1 MADAQIHGLMAAVL
15 VPRHAD
21 GSLDVAG
28 FRRFL
33 EFAMQRGIFSFVING
48 ATAEFCLTTAGQ
60 LREMLAVVKSVAD
73 DRATVLCGIGTAGMA
88 QTLELARIGEQEGAA
103 ALLLPMPYFF
113 PYEQDDL
120 EAFCCSVAS
129 VVKTPILLYNL
140 PQFTTGL
147 EAETACRLIRDVP
160 NIIGIK
166 DSSGSLKIL
175 RSLTEQKIKA
185 CRILGHDGALAQ
197 AMEEGVC
204 DGMISGIA
212 GVFPEVIQAMFAHEH
227 DRSSNEFRRA
237 TELVDEIIS
246 QLNRFPTPWALK
258 WIAEARG
265 IAPAVFSLPVS
276 PRRANQAR
284 ELMEIVPQWLARAA
298 ALSPAGT
305 KDDPGRWLDV
315 TED

>member
-33 EFAMQRGIFSFVING
+33 EFAMQHGIFSLSS
-48 ATAEFCLTTAGQ
+48 TAPRQSFCLTTGRAIK
-60 LREMLAVVKSVAD
+60 RSMLAVVKSVAD

-175 RSLTEQKIKA
+175 RSLTEPK
-185 CRILGHDGALAQ
+185 
-197 AMEEGVC
+197 
-204 DGMISGIA
+204 
-212 GVFPEVIQAMFAHEH
+212 
-227 DRSSNEFRRA
+227 EF
-237 TELVDEIIS
+237 V
-246 QLNRFPTPWALK
+246 
-258 WIAEARG
+258 
-265 IAPAVFSLPVS
+265 AVFAARQYT
-276 PRRANQAR
+276 RRR
-284 ELMEIVPQWLARAA
+284 LDRKKLAFAMA
-298 ALSPAGT
+298 
-305 KDDPGRWLDV
+305 
-315 TED
+315 